1 MLTERSGI
9 AACYYQCAEGHI
21 SQLLTVVPLTSII
34 PGGLMTKN
42 NVKVV
47 QLVVNMIRTGRDVKR
62 IRMKIKYWIN
72 F

>member
-1 MLTERSGI
+1 MAS
-9 AACYYQCAEGHI
+9 
-21 SQLLTVVPLTSII
+21 LTSII
-34 PGGLMTKN
+34 SGGLMTKN